1 MIGRRQHF
9 LKGSTSIEGRLRLT
23 AAMLLLAVP
32 IGVGIWAFAGYAGRS
47 AQDRADTQ
55 LSSVLGSALQEYS
68 LVLQEASAKAT
79 ATAGRRDVQR
89 ALADGRRAE
98 LARLAQSEGLR
109 FDLPGKPSI
118 GQVRSP
124 AAVRSVVVVVG
135 GKRVGRVVAAV
146 PLDNRLL
153 RRLSRAA
160 ALPDGDLLAF
170 RGGPVASRQTLTIRE
185 SEYRSAAAKLLSG
198 PHELSLLALAPAAR
212 VEASASDARKR
223 VLLAGLAGL
232 VGLVLLVYGFAPVI
246 ARGRTV
252 RSQRDQ
258 AARVLSHLGEGVALI
273 DAAGVVQLW
282 NPAAEAITGLRAD
295 AVQGRPAVEAVPGW
309 DDVQAEVTV
318 GGRPATVSLP
328 AAAGRELYLSV
339 TGARFSDGTVYTFRD
354 LTEERRLEQMRSDF
368 VATVSHELRTP
379 LASIHGAALT
389 LSRRGSELEP
399 ALSDRLLTII
409 REQSERL
416 AELVEQI
423 LLAAQ
428 LDSGGLRY
436 ASEEF
441 DARELAKNVIEAA
454 GPRIPAEIA
463 VTLTALPGLP
473 PVLGDPQKVRRVLTN
488 LVDNAV
494 KYSPDGGRVSVILAM
509 HDDRLRFTVHDEG
522 LGIPSAEHERIFEKF
537 YRLDAG
543 MSRGVGGSGLG
554 LYICREL
561 VHGMG
566 GRLWVV
572 SEPGR
577 GSSFAF
583 ELPVVAERSAIA
595 G

>member
-1 MIGRRQHF
+1 
-9 LKGSTSIEGRLRLT
+9 
-23 AAMLLLAVP
+23 MLLLAVP
-32 IGVGIWAFAGYAGRS
+32 IAAGIWAFAGYAGRN
-47 AQDRADTQ
+47 AEDRANAQ

-68 LVLQEASAKAT
+68 VVLDEASVRAS

-89 ALADGRRAE
+89 ALAHSDRAALARIARAE
-98 LARLAQSEGLR
+98 RVQFE
-109 FDLPGKPSI
+109 LPDGGEVGRI
-118 GQVRSP
+118 ASP
-124 AAVRSVVVVVG
+124 AALRSVVVMVG
-135 GKRVGRVVAAV
+135 GHRVGRVVAGV
-146 PLDNRLL
+146 PLAGPLL

-160 ALPDGDLLAF
+160 DLPDGDRLAF
-170 RGGPVASRQTLTIRE
+170 RGGPVAARETLTIRQ
-185 SEYRSAAAKLLSG
+185 SEYRSASAKLLSG
-198 PHELSLLALAPAAR
+198 PNATRLLALTPAAR
-212 VEASASDARKR
+212 LEASASHARNR
-223 VLLAGLAGL
+223 VLLAGLIGL
-232 VGLVLLVYGFAPVI
+232 ACLALLVYGFAPAI
-246 ARGRTV
+246 ARGRLL

-258 AARVLSHLGEGVALI
+258 AARVLSHLREGVALI
-273 DAAGVVQLW
+273 DAAGVVRLW
-282 NPAAEAITGLRAD
+282 NPAAEEITGLSAGV
-295 AVQGRPAVEAVPGW
+295 VQGRTAAEAVPGW
-309 DDVQAEVTV
+309 ESVQSQVTV
-318 GGRPATVSLP
+318 GGRPQTVSLP
-328 AAAGRELYLSV
+328 VDSRELFLSV
-339 TGARFSDGTVYTFRD
+339 TGVRFSEGTVYAFRD

-436 ASEEF
+436 AHEDF
-441 DARELAKNVIEAA
+441 DVRELAKNVIEAA
-454 GPRIPAEIA
+454 GPRIPPEIA
-463 VTLTALPGLP
+463 VSLIALPGLP
-473 PVLGDPQKVRRVLTN
+473 SVLGDPQKARRVLTN

-494 KYSPDGGRVSVILAM
+494 KYSPDGGRISVILAL
-509 HDDRLRFTVHDEG
+509 HDDRLRVTVQDEG
-522 LGIPSAEHERIFEKF
+522 MGIPSAEHERIFEKF

-561 VHGMG
+561 VRGMD

-572 SEPGR
+572 SEQGR
-577 GSSFAF
+577 GSSFSF
-583 ELPVVAERSAIA
+583 ELPVAAAHSAIA